1 MGLYRSTTSCVD
13 RGVDTPVSIETT
25 GSGELG
31 YFYFNGTSSGSTAQ
45 FAAIGNGGTKQS
57 ELNWYISARF
67 IMPPDGAQRYI
78 AESAGRTSIFITDD
92 SRVRFEY
99 LNVGGGNSSMQ
110 TDPNF
115 APAGSYVSTQILD
128 LAGSS
133 VLFVNNELRD
143 TKTGDDAANATQDRF
158 TLIGKK
164 SGTNGKNFLGRI
176 FSFETGQVLS
186 LITGAVSVSNRY
198 TFNEGTGATFFNT
211 GANPDG
217 DAVITNPTA
226 AGGGWDY

>member
-45 FAAIGNGGTKQS
+45 FATIGNGGTKQS
-57 ELNWYISARF
+57 VIGWEFRARF
-67 IMPPDGAQRYI
+67 IMPPSGTQRYI
-78 AESAGRTSIFITDD
+78 AESAGRTSLFITDD
-92 SRVRFEY
+92 NRIRCEY
-99 LNVGGGNSSMQ
+99 VGATGDGSVQ
-110 TDPNF
+110 TSTNF
-115 APAGSYVSTQILD
+115 APVGSYLYTRVVNLLGAVTLFINNGEIQTGAQAPSPTQ
-128 LAGSS
+128 A
-133 VLFVNNELRD
+133 
-143 TKTGDDAANATQDRF
+143 RF
-158 TLIGKK
+158 TLLGKK
-164 SGTNGKNFLGRI
+164 SGTNGKNFLGKI
-176 FSFETGQVLS
+176 FLFETGNS
-186 LITGAVSVSNRY
+186 TTGTFVADNSY

>member
-45 FAAIGNGGTKQS
+45 FATIGNGGTKQS
-57 ELNWYISARF
+57 IINWDFRASF
-67 IMPPDGAQRYI
+67 IMPPSGTQRYI
-78 AESAGRTSIFITDD
+78 AESAGRTSLFITDD
-92 SRVRFEY
+92 NRVRCEY
-99 LNVGGGNSSMQ
+99 VGATGNASLQ

-115 APAGSYVSTQILD
+115 APAGSYLHTRVVD
-128 LAGSS
+128 FAG
-133 VLFVNNELRD
+133 VATFFVNNGLIE
-143 TKTGDDAANATQDRF
+143 TGAAPSATQDRF

-176 FSFETGQVLS
+176 LSFETGNFA
-186 LITGAVSVSNRY
+186 TGTFLVDNRY

-211 GANPDG
+211 GSNPDG